1 MRGMVGV
8 VAVCHAVRV
17 AAGFIMTDK
26 IIYSLA
32 VIIMFC
38 CVVVIFVCAYKLYGV
53 INAI

>member
-1 MRGMVGV
+1 MVACRV
-8 VAVCHAVRV
+8 VRV
-17 AAGFIMTDK
+17 AGFIMIDK

-38 CVVVIFVCAYKLYGV
+38 CAVAIFVYAYKLYGI

>member
-1 MRGMVGV
+1 MAGV
-8 VAVCHAVRV
+8 AVVCHAVR

-38 CVVVIFVCAYKLYGV
+38 CAVAIFVYAYKLYGI